1 MVVRWWCGGRAAR
14 YDARVGSQGKFVM
27 RRRESVGM
35 AVFMALC
42 LMSAGALAQQQPRR
56 DGPATPPP
64 PKPIIETQA
73 TRGKLLYDT
82 HCIACHNSQI
92 HWLDQKIASDWTKLV
107 AEVRRWQARAMLQWS
122 EDDILEV
129 ARHLNATIY
138 RHPQSSGVVGQ
149 LAR

>member
-1 MVVRWWCGGRAAR
+1 MVRWWCDGGAAR
-14 YDARVGSQGKFVM
+14 YDVRVDTQGCLVM

-35 AVFMALC
+35 AVFVALC

-56 DGPATPPP
+56 DRPATPPP
-64 PKPIIETQA
+64 PKPIIETPT

-82 HCIACHNSQI
+82 HCIACHNTQI

-107 AEVRRWQARAMLQWS
+107 AEVRRWQALALLQWS

-138 RHPQSSGVVGQ
+138 RHPQGSGVVSQ
-149 LAR
+149 LSR